1 MLTTAEVLRIVGGA
15 ETDLWAFLTSPIVG
29 AIRLVGELLVA
40 ILTPALIDR
49 HARRSSRVLK

>member
-1 MLTTAEVLRIVGGA
+1 MLTTTEVLRIIGDA

-29 AIRLVGELLVA
+29 AIRLGGELLVA